1 MKNKIKQTQVSAVQS
16 EFHNFKGDLLLLGFF
31 KDCKQVPAEYKSV
44 DAGVKGA
51 LSGVLGLNDFS
62 GALCETAV
70 IYPAG
75 KNPVQRW
82 MLVGLGERGKFE
94 LNILRQSLGTAIRQ
108 TDKLGAAKVGLC
120 LPQLPQTFKPELVG
134 QAVSEGIISG
144 RYDFQEFFT
153 DKKENKQP
161 AKMQVTLLEPTAA
174 AKKINEGCK
183 VGSIIAEGQNVARAV
198 ANQPGNV
205 INPPALAREAQ
216 SLARQYGLRC
226 KIFDD
231 RQLDKMKMNAI
242 LAVGNSSAHK
252 PRLILLEYNGRGKK
266 SVGPDVIV
274 VGKAVT
280 FDSGGIDLK
289 PSQNMDLMKYD
300 KSGGCAVLGIMA
312 AVAKLKLPRHVIGL
326 IPSAE
331 NLLSSTCYRP
341 GDIVTTANGK
351 TVEIMSTD
359 AEGRML
365 LADALNYAVK
375 MKPRVMIDL
384 ATLTGACAV
393 ALGEHYA
400 GLFGNDDA
408 LIEKLRQAGQA
419 SGERLW
425 PMPSGPDYLD
435 QMKSKYADLK
445 NAGVREGAACAA
457 AAFLNEFV
465 EGIPWA
471 HLDIACVA
479 KPDTEKSFRS
489 PGATGFGVRVV
500 VEYLRSV

>member
-1 MKNKIKQTQVSAVQS
+1 MTKNMKQTTVSVRQAALSQ
-16 EFHNFKGDLLLLGFF
+16 FKGDLLLLGFF
-31 KDCKQVPAEYKSV
+31 KDTKTLPSEYQPLDSNIN
-44 DAGVKGA
+44 GS
-51 LSGVLGLNDFS
+51 LSGFLKLNDFAGNS
-62 GALCETAV
+62 GETAI

-75 KNPVQRW
+75 KVTIHRL
-82 MLVGLGERGKFE
+82 MLVGLGEREKFE
-94 LNILRQSLGTAIRQ
+94 VNVLRQSLGTAVRQ
-108 TDKLGAAKVGLC
+108 ADKLGSAAVGLG
-120 LPQLPQTFKPELVG
+120 LPPLPDSFKSELVG
-134 QAVSEGIISG
+134 QAVSEGVITG

-153 DKKENKQP
+153 DKKEKKEP
-161 AKMQVTLLEPTAA
+161 AKMQVTLFTPAA
-174 AKKINEGCK
+174 NAKKMAEGCK
-183 VGSIIAEGQNVARAV
+183 IGSIIAEGQNLARSI
-198 ANQPGNV
+198 ANKPGNV

-216 SLARQYGLRC
+216 QVARQYGLRC

-231 RQLDKMKMNAI
+231 RQLQRMKMNAI

-252 PRLILLEYNGRGKK
+252 PRLIVLEYNGRGKK
-266 SVGPDVIV
+266 SVHPDAVVI
-274 VGKAVT
+274 GKAVT

-289 PSQNMDLMKYD
+289 PPQNMDLMKYD
-300 KSGGCAVLGIMA
+300 KSGGCATLGIMA
-312 AVAKLKLPRHVIGL
+312 AAAKLKLPLHVVGL

-341 GDIVTTANGK
+341 GDIVTAANGK
-351 TVEIMSTD
+351 TIEIMSTD

-365 LADALNYAVK
+365 LADAMTWAVK
-375 MKPRVMIDL
+375 RKPRAMIDL

-393 ALGEHYA
+393 ALGEFYA
-400 GLFGNDDA
+400 GLFGNNET
-408 LIEKLRQAGQA
+408 LIEKLRQAGLA

-465 EGIPWA
+465 EQIPWA

-479 KPDTEKSFRS
+479 KPDTEKSFRA

-500 VEYLRSV
+500 LEYLRNL

>member
-1 MKNKIKQTQVSAVQS
+1 MTKKMKETIVAVRQAALGQ
-16 EFHNFKGDLLLLGFF
+16 FKGDLLLLGLF
-31 KDCKQVPAEYKSV
+31 KDTKSLPSEYQTLNSNLN
-44 DAGVKGA
+44 G
-51 LSGVLGLNDFS
+51 SLGDFLKLNDFS
-62 GALCETAV
+62 GNSGEIAV
-70 IYPAG
+70 VYPAG
-75 KNPVQRW
+75 KVPVRRL
-82 MLVGLGERGKFE
+82 MLVGLGERDKFE
-94 LNILRQSLGTAIRQ
+94 LNILRQSLGTAVRQ
-108 TDKLGAAKVGLC
+108 ADKLGPSAVGLG
-120 LPQLPQTFKPELVG
+120 LPPMPDTLKPELIG
-134 QAVSEGIISG
+134 QAVSEGIITA
-144 RYDFQEFFT
+144 RYDYQDFFT
-153 DKKENKQP
+153 TQKNNKSP
-161 AKMQVTLLEPTAA
+161 VKMQVTFFAPAA
-174 AKKINEGCK
+174 SAKKLSEGCK
-183 VGSIIAEGQNVARAV
+183 IGSIIAEGQNLARSV
-198 ANQPGNV
+198 ANKPGNV

-216 SLARQYGLRC
+216 QIARQYGLRC

-231 RQLDKMKMNAI
+231 RQLQKMKMNAI

-252 PRLILLEYNGRGKK
+252 PRLIVLEYNGRGKK
-266 SVGPDVIV
+266 SVRPDAVV

-289 PSQNMDLMKYD
+289 PPQNMDLMKYD
-300 KSGGCAVLGIMA
+300 KSGGCATLGILA
-312 AVAKLKLPRHVIGL
+312 AVAKLKLPLHVVGL

-341 GDIVTTANGK
+341 GDIVTAANGK
-351 TVEIMSTD
+351 TIEIMSTD

-365 LADALNYAVK
+365 LADAMTWAVK
-375 MKPRVMIDL
+375 LKPRAMIDL

-393 ALGEHYA
+393 ALGEFYA
-400 GLFGNDDA
+400 GLFGNNEP

-425 PMPSGPDYLD
+425 PMPAGPEYLD

-465 EGIPWA
+465 EQIPWA

-479 KPDTEKSFRS
+479 KPDSEKPFRA

-500 VEYLRSV
+500 LEFLRNL